1 MMTVNHRLT
10 HSLTQLISLCIASV
24 TICHHMADTGNSLAL
39 LGLNLTEEER
49 EALEGHR
56 TLVLI
61 KLKSSLARLCTE
73 LFKFLFKW
81 HTVCSC
87 QIVCHW
93 WEVYSLHVSIL
104 HWSILIQESPASA
117 MSAFMILSC
126 LLVHCH
132 CSNVTSCCIVE
143 CCASLAQ
150 ALYLLSLLSKPR
162 VEDICHQLSID
173 PDGKQDVDAW
183 TLKTT
188 WRHVKRTGSQICLS
202 LSEKFIAVTFVL
214 NNAFSC
220 DWGHWKCLT
229 CCD

>member
-1 MMTVNHRLT
+1 
-10 HSLTQLISLCIASV
+10 
-24 TICHHMADTGNSLAL
+24 MADPGNSVAL
-39 LGLNLTEEER
+39 IGLNLTEEER
-49 EALEGHR
+49 DVLEGHR
-56 TLVLI
+56 TPCLN
-61 KLKSSLARLCTE
+61 LKSSLARLCTE

-87 QIVCHW
+87 HIVCHW

-143 CCASLAQ
+143 CCASLAR

-162 VEDICHQLSID
+162 VEDILSSVVDRPRWQARCGCLD
-173 PDGKQDVDAW
+173 PSRPHGGTSKGQ
-183 TLKTT
+183 
-188 WRHVKRTGSQICLS
+188 
-202 LSEKFIAVTFVL
+202 VL
-214 NNAFSC
+214 RSAFHFQKES
-220 DWGHWKCLT
+220 
-229 CCD
+229 